1 MSDRAKKTPTESAVE
16 MRELVLPNDTNSH
29 GNVLGGK
36 VLHLMDLACAMVAM
50 RHCRRPVV
58 TAAMDNVEFLAP
70 IPGGHFMILKA
81 MVNHT
86 GRTSME
92 IGVRV
97 EGEDPRT
104 GDITHTSSAYL
115 TFVALDDLKS
125 PVEVPELVPED
136 EDQIRRCSEA
146 KERIQYRRAGKRD

>member
-1 MSDRAKKTPTESAVE
+1 MSREQKSPVDSAVE
-16 MRELVLPNDTNSH
+16 MREMVLPNDTNSH

-81 MVNHT
+81 LINHT
-86 GRTSME
+86 GRSSME

-115 TFVALDDLKS
+115 TFVALDDLKN
-125 PVEVPELVPED
+125 PVEVPELIPTTKE
-136 EDQIRRCSEA
+136 EERRFQEA
-146 KERIQYRRAGKRD
+146 CERVDGRKNHRLK

>member
-1 MSDRAKKTPTESAVE
+1 

-81 MVNHT
+81 MVNYT
-86 GRTSME
+86 GRSSME

-115 TFVALDDLKS
+115 SFVALDDLKN
-125 PVEVPELVPED
+125 PVEVPELIPSSE
-136 EDQIRRCSEA
+136 EEKRRFQEA
-146 KERIQYRRAGKRD
+146 AKRAQLRKEHRRD

>member
-1 MSDRAKKTPTESAVE
+1 

-81 MVNHT
+81 MVNYT
-86 GRTSME
+86 GRSSME

-115 TFVALDDLKS
+115 SFVALDDLKN
-125 PVEVPELVPED
+125 PVEVPELIPFSE
-136 EDQIRRCSEA
+136 EEKRRFQEA
-146 KERIQYRRAGKRD
+146 AKRAELRKEHRRD

>member
-1 MSDRAKKTPTESAVE
+1 MSRSQKKSKESSVE

-81 MVNHT
+81 MVNYT
-86 GRTSME
+86 GRSSME

-115 TFVALDDLKS
+115 SFVALDDLKN
-125 PVEVPELVPED
+125 PVEVPELIPFSE
-136 EDQIRRCSEA
+136 EEKRRFQEA
-146 KERIQYRRAGKRD
+146 AKRAELRKEHRRD

>member
-1 MSDRAKKTPTESAVE
+1 MNDRSEKTPTESAVE

-81 MVNHT
+81 MINHT

-104 GDITHTSSAYL
+104 GDIIHTSSAYL
-115 TFVALDDLKS
+115 TFVGLDDRKR
-125 PVEVPELVPED
+125 PVEVPGMVPGSDD
-136 EDQIRRCSEA
+136 EKRRYAEA
-146 KERIQYRRAGKRD
+146 VERVNHRRACRRD